1 MNTDS
6 LIQYY
11 IQQELEKQ
19 QNQATGN
26 DSSLSKI
33 KQLTNKA
40 NSFGSGVSST
50 GNFLQENVN
59 NELASKLG
67 SSMTNFGNNITNGA
81 TAVNNVLNAPSNYFK
96 GFANR
101 ALSKGL
107 SGVGTSLAKIP
118 GVVGK
123 IGASMAGAGAG
134 TAAGAGA
141 ATGAATG
148 ASAAGA
154 GAAAGAGTAAAGT
167 GAAASGAAA
176 GGAAAGGSAASG
188 AAAAGPIGALV
199 ALGIMA
205 AAGTNRKRAKKGG
218 EQLLNTT
225 NQMATNRQKNNLET
239 TQQTSEALQQAAQ
252 QNLISGTMTGGAAA
266 VQPAESNPI
275 TEYQDYLRQNGYSD
289 EIVNG
294 VPQGLNGGN
303 KDIADW
309 ITQYNNGAAGQA
321 NPIRIPQTPE
331 EIEAAK
337 AGNFT
342 NSMQI
347 GGIDKTQTAKDTILS
362 KFANGLGDFAKGYKE
377 NRTTAF
383 DANNLM
389 PDDSKGKMTRFGEAA
404 GTMAR
409 VLQNPALQ
417 GLVAGGLS
425 TALTGNPLYGL
436 GQGYKFANQRATN
449 NLYQDTLAKNGI
461 QVDPGMF
468 SNLDSTDMNALM
480 MPHYKEME
488 NDIKKIYYDTLAE
501 YRAGML
507 KNAEE
512 KTKIDKKYK
521 EGRLAND
528 TKKAEAAIIKANNAG
543 SGKGKTPKPQDNPDW
558 GEDLAGYTQRLTNP
572 RYAAQ
577 IPNMKAAFIKKYGVD
592 PDKYIKL

>member
-19 QNQATGN
+19 QDQTLGG
-26 DSSLSKI
+26 DDSLSKI

-40 NSFGSGVSST
+40 NSLGSGLSST
-50 GNFLQENVN
+50 GNFLQGNVN
-59 NELASKLG
+59 DELATKLG
-67 SSMTNFGNNITNGA
+67 SSVTNLGNSLTNGA
-81 TAVNNVLNAPSNYFK
+81 TSVNNVLNAPSNYFK

-101 ALSKGL
+101 AIGNGL
-107 SGVGTSLAKIP
+107 SQVGSSLATNP

-123 IGASMAGAGAG
+123 IGASMAGTGAG
-134 TAAGAGA
+134 TAAGA
-141 ATGAATG
+141 ATGAA
-148 ASAAGA
+148 GA
-154 GAAAGAGTAAAGT
+154 GAAAGT

-176 GGAAAGGSAASG
+176 GSAAAGGAAAGGSAAGG

-199 ALGIMA
+199 ALGVMA
-205 AAGTNRKRAKKGG
+205 LQGTNRKRAKKGG
-218 EQLLNTT
+218 EQLLNAT
-225 NQMATNRQKNNLET
+225 NQMATNRQKNNLE
-239 TQQTSEALQQAAQ
+239 LAQ
-252 QNLISGTMTGGAAA
+252 QNAEMLQQSSQNNLLSGTATGGAAPIQ
-266 VQPAESNPI
+266 QPVDNNNQIS
-275 TEYQDYLRQNGYSD
+275 EYQNYLRQNGYSD

-294 VPQGLNGGN
+294 VPQGLNSGN

-309 ITQYNNGAAGQA
+309 ITQYNNGAAGRA

-331 EIEAAK
+331 EVAAAK
-337 AGNFT
+337 AGTFA
-342 NSMQI
+342 NSMQT

-362 KFANGLGDFAKGYKE
+362 KFANGLGDFARGYKE

-409 VLQNPALQ
+409 VLQNPAVQ
-417 GLVAGGLS
+417 GVVAGGLS

-449 NLYQDTLAKNGI
+449 NLYQDALAKNGV

-480 MPHYKEME
+480 MPHYKQME
-488 NDIKKIYYDTLAE
+488 NDIKKIYYDALAE

-521 EGRLAND
+521 EGKLAND
-528 TKKAEAAIIKANNAG
+528 TKKAEAAMIKANKAG
-543 SGKGKTPKPQDNPDW
+543 SGSSKTPKPQDNPDW
-558 GEDLAGYTQRLTNP
+558 GGDLAKYVQRVTDP
-572 RYAAQ
+572 RYAAY
-577 IPNMKAAFIKKYGVD
+577 IPALKAEFINKHKVD